1 MNKAELINF
10 MANDL
15 ETTKVDAAKF
25 VDTFISAVHNNLKTT
40 VKISGFGTFGRSKRS
55 ARSAKNPSTGAEIKI
70 GAKWVPTFK
79 AGATLKDTVQAT
91 AVAAKK

>member
-15 ETTKVDAAKF
+15 ETTKVEAAKF
-25 VDTFISAVHNNLKTT
+25 VDSFITAVHDNLKTT
-40 VKISGFGTFGRSKRS
+40 VKISGFGTFARAKRS
-55 ARSAKNPSTGAEIKI
+55 ARVAKNPSTGEEIKI

-79 AGATLKDTVQAT
+79 AGATLKENVHAQ
-91 AVAAKK
+91 KK

>member
-15 ETTKVDAAKF
+15 ETSKVDAAKF
-25 VDTFISAVHNNLKTT
+25 VDSFISAVHNNLKTS
-40 VKISGFGTFGRSKRS
+40 VKISGFGTFARTKRS
-55 ARSAKNPSTGAEIKI
+55 ARVAKNPSTGTEIKI

-79 AGATLKDTVQAT
+79 AGSSLKETVAT
-91 AVAAKK
+91 AAAKK